1 MIDDYIKYITLKRK
15 ELGGHAIC
23 PFAKKFLDKTEIIE
37 SDDLERDALKCL
49 EAEEQPMV
57 WVIYGCPKKFNK
69 DWLTSF
75 CDKHKDLA
83 KSKDLWLIWD
93 HPDQVNKIGEVS
105 TNNKEYG
112 IVLIQPLKELNNYS
126 DKLKNSNYYGYW
138 SKEYYNDIVKSRE
151 DV

>member
-1 MIDDYIKYITLKRK
+1 MIDDYIKYITLKRD

-23 PFAKKFLDKTEIIE
+23 PFAKRFLDKTKIIE
-37 SDDLERDALKCL
+37 SEDLAKDALECIDSD
-49 EAEEQPMV
+49 EQMMLWMV
-57 WVIYGCPKKFNK
+57 YGDSSSFTK
-69 DWLTSF
+69 DWLISF
-75 CDKHKDLA
+75 CEKNKDRA